1 MKPIFLSIFLL
12 LASLIAR
19 EKDASSNLFDLI
31 DKGINRE
38 QELKEQEQK
47 TRLKLA
53 QSPLVALEIVPQET
67 PYLEWQGAR
76 ESYY

>member
-1 MKPIFLSIFLL
+1 MNHRMNKNYLLIFLL
-12 LASLIAR
+12 LASLVAR

-53 QSPLVALEIVPQET
+53 QSPLVALEIVPKKR
-67 PYLEWQGAR
+67 PI
-76 ESYY
+76 

>member
-1 MKPIFLSIFLL
+1 MKRIFLSIFLL

-19 EKDASSNLFDLI
+19 EKDTSSNLFDLI

-53 QSPLVALEIVPQET
+53 QSPLVALESVPQET